1 MDLVQ
6 GRDSMY
12 WKGNGL
18 NSVEETSD
26 SLYMPHFGL
35 DQLLG
40 HFGGNL
46 EYAYLLLLEVVQLH
60 LAGSSGLSK
69 RGRVE
74 SFVLSGP
81 PPIRDERKRL

>member
-1 MDLVQ
+1 MIHCICLSW
-6 GRDSMY
+6 GGPIAWS
-12 WKGNGL
+12 
-18 NSVEETSD
+18 
-26 SLYMPHFGL
+26 
-35 DQLLG
+35 
-40 HFGGNL
+40 FGGNL
-46 EYAYLLLLEVVQLH
+46 EHAFLLLLQVVQLH